1 MNGRNS
7 TWCTLSASTFIV
19 IWRMKPDH
27 SETLLRRLAV
37 DLKRSHMD
45 VMFSLSV
52 MLLKLFIG
60 FSTTEI
66 SDLSIL
72 PVYLIGITNFRRSSL
87 VGYWILWFVL
97 HWTLLD
103 NTANYTHHV
112 KSVFTIQSFWRISEL
127 SAEWT
132 GRPNNSLKSTM
143 LGEES
148 WKHKD
153 FSSSRT
159 FTMLEP
165 KPMLCNSCTTNS
177 EPPLLWYIS
186 AANTKSKVWYLVLQ
200 TWLVLDQ

>member
-37 DLKRSHMD
+37 DLKRSDMD

-72 PVYLIGITNFRRSSL
+72 PVYLIGITNFRGSSL
-87 VGYWILWFVL
+87 VGYFFKIGLCYIEPCLTTLRIILIMWRVFLPYKVSERYLNYQLNGQEGPITHWNPQCFVRN
-97 HWTLLD
+97 H
-103 NTANYTHHV
+103 
-112 KSVFTIQSFWRISEL
+112 E
-127 SAEWT
+127 
-132 GRPNNSLKSTM
+132 STKIFKFAY
-143 LGEES
+143 LYCA
-148 WKHKD
+148 
-153 FSSSRT
+153 R
-159 FTMLEP
+159 
-165 KPMLCNSCTTNS
+165 
-177 EPPLLWYIS
+177 
-186 AANTKSKVWYLVLQ
+186 ANTHAMQ
-200 TWLVLDQ
+200 